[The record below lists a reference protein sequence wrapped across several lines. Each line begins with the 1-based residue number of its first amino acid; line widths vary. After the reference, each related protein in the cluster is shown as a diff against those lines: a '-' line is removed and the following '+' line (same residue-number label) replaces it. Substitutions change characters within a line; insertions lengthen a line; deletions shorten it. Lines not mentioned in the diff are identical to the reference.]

1 MQKLDA
7 AGPNADQIEFW
18 NGEGGEKFVRYQN
31 ALDIM
36 LKPFGEEAIRRA
48 GVKAGEAVLD
58 IGCGCGDTSI
68 DLATLVGVTGE
79 VVGVDISEPMLAR
92 AEYMAAQTELTNV
105 FFELGDV
112 EAGPL
117 HRDSFDL
124 AFSRFGVM
132 FFRNPATAFA
142 NVHAALRD
150 GGRLTFACWQALKKN
165 QWVSIQMEAVLPLVP
180 PPPPM
185 GPEDPGPF
193 SFADADRVRRIL
205 GEAGFTDIAID
216 PFDTEVAL
224 GGMLVLDDAVDF
236 SMQLGPASGLLKDAT
251 DTVRAQ
257 ARDAV
262 RASLAGHQ
270 TPRGVML
277 SAGAWIVSA
286 RKGS

>member
-1 MQKLDA
+1 MTKLVA

-31 ALDIM
+31 ALDLM
-36 LKPFGEEAIRRA
+36 LKPFGEEAMRRI

-68 DLATLVGVTGE
+68 DLALAVGVTGE

-105 FFELGDV
+105 FFELVDV

-132 FFRNPATAFA
+132 FFRNPVTAFA
-142 NVHAALRD
+142 NVHAALRK
-150 GGRLTFACWQALKKN
+150 GGRLAFACWQPLPRN
-165 QWVSIQMEAVLPLVP
+165 QWVSIQMQAVLPLVP

-193 SFADADRVRRIL
+193 SFGGQDRVRRIL
-205 GEAGFTDIAID
+205 AEAGFSDIAVE

-236 SMQLGPASGLLKDAT
+236 SLQIGPATSLLKDAP
-251 DTVRAQ
+251 DEVRAK

-262 RASLAGHQ
+262 RAALARHQ
-270 TPRGVML
+270 TRRGVML
-277 SAGAWIVSA
+277 AAGAWIVTA
-286 RKGS
+286 RKD

>member
-1 MQKLDA
+1 MAKLVA
-7 AGPNADQIEFW
+7 TGPNADQIEFW

-31 ALDIM
+31 ALDLM
-36 LKPFGEEAIRRA
+36 LKPFGDEAMRRA
-48 GVKAGEAVLD
+48 DVKAGEAVLD

-68 DLATLVGVTGE
+68 DLAMAVGVTGE
-79 VVGVDISEPMLAR
+79 VVGVDISEPLLAR
-92 AEYMAAQTELTNV
+92 AEYMAGQTELTNV
-105 FFELGDV
+105 FFELADV

-132 FFRNPATAFA
+132 FFRNPVTAFS
-142 NVHAALRD
+142 NVHAALRK
-150 GGRLTFACWQALKKN
+150 GGRLSFACWQALPRN
-165 QWVSIQMEAVLPLVP
+165 QWVSIQLQAVLPLV

-193 SFADADRVRRIL
+193 SFADRERLRGIL
-205 GEAGFTDIAID
+205 SQAGFTDIAIE

-236 SMQLGPASGLLKDAT
+236 SLEIGPATALLKGASD
-251 DTVRAQ
+251 DVRAQ

-262 RASLAGHQ
+262 RAALQTHQ
-270 TPRGVML
+270 TKRGVML
-277 SAGAWIVSA
+277 AAGAWIVTA
-286 RKGS
+286 TKG

>member
-1 MQKLDA
+1 MQKLVA
-7 AGPNADQIEFW
+7 EGPNADQIEFW

-31 ALDIM
+31 ALDTM
-36 LKPFGEEAIRRA
+36 LKPFGEEAMRRS
-48 GVKAGEAVLD
+48 GVKAGDAVLD

-68 DLATLVGVTGE
+68 DLAMAVGVTGE

-92 AEYMAAQTELTNV
+92 AEYMAGQTELTNV
-105 FFELGDV
+105 FFEIADV

-142 NVHAALRD
+142 NVHAALRQ
-150 GGRLTFACWQALKKN
+150 GGRLAFACWQALPKN
-165 QWVSIQMEAVLPLVP
+165 QWVSIQMQAVLPLVA

-193 SFADADRVRRIL
+193 SFADAERVRRIL
-205 GEAGFTDIAID
+205 TEAGFSDIAVE
-216 PFDTEVAL
+216 PFDTRVAL

-236 SMQLGPASGLLKDAT
+236 SLQLGPATALLKDASDEVCAT
-251 DTVRAQ
+251 

-262 RASLAGHQ
+262 RAALARHH
-270 TPRGVML
+270 TKDGVML
-277 SAGAWIVSA
+277 DAGAWIVTA
-286 RKGS
+286 RKA

>member
-1 MQKLDA
+1 MKKLVA
-7 AGPNADQIEFW
+7 EGPNAEQIEFW

-36 LKPFGEEAIRRA
+36 LKPFGEEAMRR
-48 GVKAGEAVLD
+48 GGIKAGDAVLD

-68 DLATLVGVTGE
+68 DLAMAVGVTGE

-105 FFELGDV
+105 FFELADV

-117 HRDSFDL
+117 HQDSFDM

-132 FFRNPATAFA
+132 FFRNPVKAFA
-142 NVHAALRD
+142 NVHAALRT
-150 GGRLTFACWQALKKN
+150 GGRLVFACWQALPKN
-165 QWVSIQMEAVLPLVP
+165 QWVSIQMQAVLPLVP

-193 SFADADRVRRIL
+193 SFADGERVRRIL
-205 GEAGFTDIAID
+205 AEAGFTDIAVE

-236 SMQLGPASGLLKDAT
+236 SMQLGPASALLKDAPGE
-251 DTVRAQ
+251 VRGK

-262 RASLAGHQ
+262 RAALAQHQ
-270 TPRGVML
+270 TKRGVML
-277 SAGAWIVSA
+277 SAGAWIVTA
-286 RKGS
+286 RKA